1 MWNKGNLILLWAMLV
16 GVVAMARE
24 HRLFERT
31 KGINGLEKIIIRDRQ
46 GRSFEVY
53 LYGGQVTSWKN
64 EKGEELLFM
73 SSKAIFK
80 PPKAIRGGIP
90 VLFPQYSNTGPLPSH
105 GFVRNRFWKIEAH
118 PIPVPSSHHSSSAL
132 VDLII
137 RSSQDDLKI
146 WPHKFIYRLRVALGH
161 RGDLTLTSRVTN
173 TDAKPFNFTF
183 ALHPYFSVSDIR

>member
-90 VLFPQYSNTGPLPSH
+90 VLFPQLL
-105 GFVRNRFWKIEAH
+105 
-118 PIPVPSSHHSSSAL
+118 SACN
-132 VDLII
+132 
-137 RSSQDDLKI
+137 QK
-146 WPHKFIYRLRVALGH
+146 KRVKGLH
-161 RGDLTLTSRVTN
+161 IVT
-173 TDAKPFNFTF
+173 
-183 ALHPYFSVSDIR
+183 